1 MGSLFNLDAPIWG
14 WMSEVADVIIL
25 TFLWW
30 LCCIP
35 VVTIGASTTAFFYVM
50 GKKVRKENTYVAR
63 DFLKSFKQN
72 FKQSLPITIIMLI
85 ALISAS
91 LYAFMTIEGLLLQ
104 ATSLKWIIPIT
115 VIFIFEVVNIF
126 TYLWAILSRF
136 DMKTKVL
143 LKTALV
149 LTHKHL
155 FTTIANTF
163 VFVITGYLIF
173 RLPFLIV
180 FAPGIIVTLS
190 SFLMQNLFSQY
201 ITSEMPQT
209 SEEAVHEETVHLE
222 G

>member
-1 MGSLFNLDAPIWG
+1 MGSLFNLDAPIWV

-35 VVTIGASTTAFFYVM
+35 IVTIGASTTAFFYVM
-50 GKKVRKENTYVAR
+50 GKKVRKENTYVVR
-63 DFLKSFKQN
+63 DFFKSFKQN
-72 FKQSLPITIIMLI
+72 FKQSLLITIIMLI
-85 ALISAS
+85 ALVSAS

-143 LKTALV
+143 VKTALV

-155 FTTIANTF
+155 ITTIANTF

-173 RLPFLIV
+173 RLPFLVV

-190 SFLMQNLFSQY
+190 SFLMQNLFSRY
-201 ITSEMPQT
+201 ITSDMPKT
-209 SEEAVHEETVHLE
+209 PEEAVNLE

>member
-1 MGSLFNLDAPIWG
+1 MGSLFNLDAPIWV

-35 VVTIGASTTAFFYVM
+35 IVTIGASTTAFFYVM
-50 GKKVRKENTYVAR
+50 GKKVRKENTYVVR
-63 DFLKSFKQN
+63 DFFKSFKQN
-72 FKQSLPITIIMLI
+72 FKQSLLITIIMLI
-85 ALISAS
+85 ALVSAS

-136 DMKTKVL
+136 DKKTKVL
-143 LKTALV
+143 VKTALV

-155 FTTIANTF
+155 ITTIANTF

-173 RLPFLIV
+173 RLPFLVV

-190 SFLMQNLFSQY
+190 SFLMQNLFSRY
-201 ITSEMPQT
+201 ITSDMPKT
-209 SEEAVHEETVHLE
+209 PEEAVNLE

>member
-1 MGSLFNLDAPIWG
+1 MGGLFNLDAPIWV
-14 WMSEVADVIIL
+14 WMSEVADIIIL

-35 VVTIGASTTAFFYVM
+35 VVTIGVSTTAFFYVM
-50 GKKVRKENTYVAR
+50 GKKVRKENTYVVK
-63 DFLKSFKQN
+63 DFFKSFKQN
-72 FKQSLPITIIMLI
+72 FKQSILLTIVMLI
-85 ALISAS
+85 ACVSAG

-104 ATSLKWIIPIT
+104 AASLKWIIPVT

-126 TYLWAILSRF
+126 TYLWALLSRF

-143 LKTALV
+143 VKTALV

-155 FTTIANTF
+155 LTTIANTL

-173 RLPFLIV
+173 KMPVLFV
-180 FAPGIIVTLS
+180 FAPGIIVALS
-190 SFLMQNLFSQY
+190 SFLMQNLFAHY
-201 ITSEMPQT
+201 ITSDMPKT
-209 SEEAVHEETVHLE
+209 PEASLE

>member
-1 MGSLFNLDAPIWG
+1 MGSLFNLDAPIWV

-35 VVTIGASTTAFFYVM
+35 IVTIGASTTAFFYVM
-50 GKKVRKENTYVAR
+50 GKKVRKENTYVVR
-63 DFLKSFKQN
+63 DFFKSFKQN
-72 FKQSLPITIIMLI
+72 FKQSLLITIIMLI
-85 ALISAS
+85 ALVSAS

-143 LKTALV
+143 VKTALV

-155 FTTIANTF
+155 ITTIANTF

-173 RLPFLIV
+173 RLPFLLV

-190 SFLMQNLFSQY
+190 SFLMQNLFSRY
-201 ITSEMPQT
+201 ITSDMPKT
-209 SEEAVHEETVHLE
+209 PEEAAHLE